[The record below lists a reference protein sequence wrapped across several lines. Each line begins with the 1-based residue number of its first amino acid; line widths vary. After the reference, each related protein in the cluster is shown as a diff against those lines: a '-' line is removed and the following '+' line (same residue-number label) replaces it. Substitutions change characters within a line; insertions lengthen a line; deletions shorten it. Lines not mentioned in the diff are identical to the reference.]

1 MTYKKRGGLRF
12 ITLGRFGMCFY
23 ISRSSKSARKLAAAK
38 RAELR
43 ETLRL
48 KREATYAALRGEVTS
63 AGKFVSYA
71 LPSVPP
77 PSAAANDTP
86 QLDLWR

>member
-23 ISRSSKSARKLAAAK
+23 ISRSPKKK

-43 ETLRL
+43 EALRL
-48 KREATYAALRGEVTS
+48 KREATYAALKGEVTS
-63 AGKFVSYA
+63 A
-71 LPSVPP
+71 
-77 PSAAANDTP
+77 
-86 QLDLWR
+86 R

>member
-23 ISRSSKSARKLAAAK
+23 ISRSPKSARKLAAAK

-43 ETLRL
+43 EALRL

-63 AGKFVSYA
+63 AGKFVDY
-71 LPSVPP
+71 PIT
-77 PSAAANDTP
+77 AARNP